1 MCSIRQR
8 FKSTPQQ
15 KLGKFFFSLSPCVYE
30 LPGYF
35 FSFYDFIFFCSS
47 VWVTCVRFLYF
58 IFFFSGNFVF
68 ISFFF
73 ASLAIT
79 LALSRRVYACWN
91 LSLAHRKSFC
101 FALFVSVCGCA
112 QRKKEYFFL
121 AVCCFDWIFMD
132 CLLAKFLGTFI
143 IKNKNCLCKNDEER
157 REFKAKELSHDDDGC
172 RLA

>member
-101 FALFVSVCGCA
+101 FALFVSVCVCSA
-112 QRKKEYFFL
+112 QKRIFL
-121 AVCCFDWIFMD
+121 SC
-132 CLLAKFLGTFI
+132 CLLFRLNIYGLFACEISRDVHHQKQKLFVQ
-143 IKNKNCLCKNDEER
+143 KWRRKER
-157 REFKAKELSHDDDGC
+157 IQGKRA
-172 RLA
+172 